1 MMRGYIVGS
10 YGFDNTGDEAI
21 LASLVALLRERVP
34 DLQLTVMS
42 GNPEL
47 TASQHAV
54 QAVHWQS
61 IAEQFD
67 AIAAADFV
75 LVGGGGLFFDYWGFY
90 PETLW
95 TPGHGSLSYVGG
107 APLLAALLG
116 KPVVYYAVGAGPLR
130 TEEGRRMT
138 RALLEGASSISV
150 REQPSADLM
159 AELGIAR
166 ERVHVA
172 ADPAFAL
179 MGNWTLLEPRPE
191 HEKPVIGIALR
202 PWEIDV
208 EAAKWEAA
216 VADGLDRYLDRHE
229 AHLKFI
235 PFQWIE
241 HQPLE
246 NDYAVAQR
254 VVQAMR
260 HREAV
265 EIAAPQL
272 APVYRARMLA
282 ECDMVIGMRLHA
294 AIFATMAA
302 APFVALTY
310 DPKVLHLAS
319 SVGCEEFVLDLK
331 QLDPD
336 GLVRALEQAWE
347 DRESIARR
355 LDEHARR
362 MAEAARADASR
373 LAAEL
378 LAGARPVAPNGE
390 ALRTIFTALQGRLR
404 LEGSGKAVREAEERM
419 AEARAETATV
429 QKALEEARRQL
440 EQRDRRLAALEE
452 QLSTYTQAEQVARQ
466 TQEAAAKARQYRS
479 AAGLA
484 EAWWSLKQ
492 GNVQESWT
500 RWRTAAQSAE
510 TPGAVSP
517 PPASKKAVTEPGA
530 GNRGVVHVLTPLFFD
545 REGQTMMSGGAER
558 YLIELAPI
566 FRSLGFHVRAYQSAR
581 GEWTREY
588 NGIEVCGL
596 DTQGLD
602 SRLNEVFHAQAPPA
616 ALTLYHAYYL
626 AAPLAHPHS
635 IGISHGINWDSAGVQ
650 ADGFANLME
659 HYRVSIANLERIVSV
674 DTNTINW
681 ARATHHHLSHRFR
694 YIPNF
699 VDTAEFQPR
708 PATNEK
714 TVRVLYPRRLTT
726 NRGFWLAMDVVPDLM
741 AEFPDMS
748 MHFVGLAE
756 SAREQT
762 AVETLRDTFPSRV
775 TWRVLAP
782 EKMPEAYAGADI
794 TIVPTT
800 ASEGTSLSCLEAMA
814 SGNAVIATNV
824 GGLPD
829 LVQDGYNGLLIEPE
843 SKALGAALEKL
854 IRQSRLRRELAGRGV
869 EVARTFQLPVWRERW
884 RALLVEHLAD
894 KSVT

>member
-1 MMRGYIVGS
+1 MRGYIVGS

-21 LASLVALLRERVP
+21 LASLVALLRERIP

-42 GNPEL
+42 GNPDL
-47 TASQHAV
+47 TASQHQV

-61 IAEQFD
+61 IAEQFE
-67 AIAAADFV
+67 AVAAADFV

-130 TEEGRRMT
+130 TEEGRRMS

-150 REQPSADLM
+150 REQPSQELIADL
-159 AELGIAR
+159 GIPR

-179 MGNWTLLEPRPE
+179 AGDWTLDRPT

-208 EAAKWEAA
+208 EAARWEAA
-216 VADGLDRYLDRHE
+216 VADGLDRFLDRHP

-254 VVQAMR
+254 VVQMMR

-272 APVYRARMLA
+272 APRYRARMLS
-282 ECDMVIGMRLHA
+282 ECDMVVGMRLHA
-294 AIFATMAA
+294 VIFATMAA

-319 SVGCEEFVLDLK
+319 TVGCDPFVLDLK
-331 QLDPD
+331 TLDPD
-336 GLVRALEQAWE
+336 HLASALEQAWE
-347 DRESIARR
+347 QRESIAPR
-355 LDEHARR
+355 LREHAAR
-362 MAEAARADASR
+362 MAALAREDASR

-378 LAGARPVAPNGE
+378 KASPRPVPPNAE
-390 ALRTIFTALQGRLR
+390 ALHTIFTALKGRLR
-404 LEGSGKAVREAEERM
+404 LEGLGTNAAREAEQRLS
-419 AEARAETATV
+419 EARSEVASLQQTLDDTRKQLAE
-429 QKALEEARRQL
+429 
-440 EQRDRRLAALEE
+440 RDRKLAALEE
-452 QLSTYTQAEQVARQ
+452 QLAAYTQAERVAQQ
-466 TQEAAAKARQYRS
+466 TQEAAAKARHYRS

-484 EAWWSLKQ
+484 EAWWSLKH
-492 GNVQESWT
+492 GNVQEGWT
-500 RWRTAAQSAE
+500 RWRTAAHQPESPTA
-510 TPGAVSP
+510 P
-517 PPASKKAVTEPGA
+517 PPPSEPKRAVTEPA
-530 GNRGVVHVLTPLFFD
+530 SGNRGTVHILTPLFFD

-581 GEWTREY
+581 GAWTREY
-588 NGIEVCGL
+588 AGIEVCGL

-602 SRLNEVFHAQAPPA
+602 SRLNEVFHTQAPPA

-626 AAPLAHPHS
+626 AAPLANPHS
-635 IGISHGINWDSAGVQ
+635 IGISHGINWDSASVQ
-650 ADGFANLME
+650 SDGFANLME
-659 HYRVSIANLERIVSV
+659 HYRDSIANLERIVSV

-708 PATNEK
+708 PPSNDKA
-714 TVRVLYPRRLTT
+714 VHVLYPRRLTT
-726 NRGFWLAMDVVPDLM
+726 NRGFWLAMDVIPDLM
-741 AEFPDMS
+741 AEFPEMS

-762 AVETLRDTFPSRV
+762 AVETLRDSFPSRV
-775 TWRVLAP
+775 TWRVLPP
-782 EKMPEAYAGADI
+782 ERMPEAYAGADI

-829 LVQDGYNGLLIEPE
+829 LVQDGYNGLLIEPD
-843 SKALGAALEKL
+843 SKSLAAALEKL
-854 IRQSRLRRELAGRGV
+854 IRQKRLRTELAARGI
-869 EVARTFQLPVWRERW
+869 EVARTFQLPIWRERW
-884 RALLVEHLAD
+884 RSFLVDHLAQLP
-894 KSVT
+894 

>member
-1 MMRGYIVGS
+1 MRGYIVGS

-21 LASLVALLRERVP
+21 LASLVALLREHIP

-42 GNPEL
+42 GNPDL
-47 TASQHAV
+47 TAAQHHV
-54 QAVHWQS
+54 EAVHWQS
-61 IAEQFD
+61 IAGQFD
-67 AIAAADFV
+67 AVAAADFI

-90 PETLW
+90 PETIW

-130 TEEGRRMT
+130 TGEGRRMT

-150 REQPSADLM
+150 REQPSQDLI
-159 AELGIAR
+159 AQLGIPR
-166 ERVHVA
+166 ERVHVS

-179 MGNWTLLEPRPE
+179 AGDWTIGRP
-191 HEKPVIGIALR
+191 KRDQPMIGIALR

-208 EAAKWEAA
+208 EAARWEAA

-260 HREAV
+260 HRESV

-272 APVYRARMLA
+272 APRYRARMLS
-282 ECDMVIGMRLHA
+282 ECDMVVGMRLHA
-294 AIFATMAA
+294 AIFATMAG

-310 DPKVLHLAS
+310 DPKVLHLAAG
-319 SVGCEEFVLDLK
+319 VGCEQFVLDLHG
-331 QLDPD
+331 LAPD
-336 GLVRALEQAWE
+336 ALAAALEQAWE
-347 DRESIARR
+347 QREIIAPR
-355 LDEHARR
+355 LQQHTSR
-362 MAEAARADASR
+362 MAELARRDAAR
-373 LAAEL
+373 
-378 LAGARPVAPNGE
+378 LAGEIRAGLSPISPNAE
-390 ALRTIFTALQGRLR
+390 ALRTVFTALQGRLR
-404 LEGSGKAVREAEERM
+404 QEGSATAVRDLEQRLGG
-419 AEARAETATV
+419 ARAEV
-429 QKALEEARRQL
+429 VSLQKTLEETRKQL
-440 EQRDRRLAALEE
+440 DERDRKLAALEE
-452 QLSTYTQAEQVARQ
+452 QLASATQAERIAQS
-466 TQEAAAKARQYRS
+466 TQGAAAKARRYRS

-492 GNVQESWT
+492 GNVQEGWT
-500 RWRTAAQSAE
+500 RWRSAAQ
-510 TPGAVSP
+510 P
-517 PPASKKAVTEPGA
+517 PESPASAPPSSTSKRAVTEPSTGS
-530 GNRGVVHVLTPLFFD
+530 RGTVHVLTPLFFD

-566 FRSLGFHVRAYQSAR
+566 LRSFGFHIRAYQSAR
-581 GEWTREY
+581 GAWTRDY

-602 SRLNEVFHAQAPPA
+602 SRLNEVFHTQAPPA

-626 AAPLAHPHS
+626 AAPLANPHS
-635 IGISHGINWDSAGVQ
+635 IGISHGINWDSAPVQ
-650 ADGFANLME
+650 AAGFANLME
-659 HYRVSIANLERIVSV
+659 HYRVSIANLEHIVSV

-699 VDTAEFQPR
+699 VDIAGFQPR
-708 PATNEK
+708 PPSSGKA
-714 TVRVLYPRRLTT
+714 VHVLYPRRLTT
-726 NRGFWLAMDVVPDLM
+726 NRGFWLAMEVIPQLM
-741 AEFPDMS
+741 AEFPEMS

-756 SAREQT
+756 SAREQS
-762 AVETLRDTFPSRV
+762 AVETLRDSFPSRV

-782 EKMPEAYAGADI
+782 ERMPEAYAGADI
-794 TIVPTT
+794 AIVPTT

-843 SKALGAALEKL
+843 SKPLGAALEKL
-854 IRQSRLRRELAGRGV
+854 IRQSRLRKELAARGV
-869 EVARTFQLPVWRERW
+869 EVARTFQLPIWRERW
-884 RALLVEHLAD
+884 RAFLVEHLAGR
-894 KSVT
+894 S

>member
-1 MMRGYIVGS
+1 MRGYIVGS

-21 LASLVALLRERVP
+21 LASLVILLRERIA

-47 TASQHAV
+47 TASQHQV
-54 QAVHWQS
+54 EAVHWQS
-61 IAEQFD
+61 IPEQFD

-130 TEEGRRMT
+130 TAEGRLMA

-150 REQPSADLM
+150 REQPSQDLM

-172 ADPAFAL
+172 ADPAFTLA
-179 MGNWTLLEPRPE
+179 GNWTLPEPRRE

-208 EAAKWEAA
+208 EAARWEAA
-216 VADGLDRYLDRHE
+216 VADGLDRYLDQHQ
-229 AHLKFI
+229 AQLKFI

-272 APVYRARMLA
+272 APLHRARLLA
-282 ECDMVIGMRLHA
+282 ECDMVVGMRLHA

-302 APFVALTY
+302 VPFVALTY
-310 DPKVLHLAS
+310 DPKVLHLAAA
-319 SVGCEEFVLDLK
+319 VGCESCVLDLK
-331 QLDPD
+331 GLAPD
-336 GLVRALEQAWE
+336 RLAQALTEAWKQ
-347 DRESIARR
+347 RETIAPR
-355 LDEHARR
+355 LASHAAR
-362 MAEAARADASR
+362 MAQLAREDASR
-373 LAAEL
+373 LASEL
-378 LAGARPVAPNGE
+378 VAGPRAVAPSAE
-390 ALRTIFTALQGRLR
+390 ALRTIFHALEGRLR
-404 LEGSGKAVREAEERM
+404 MEGSGKTVREAGDRV
-419 AEARAETATV
+419 AEARAETAAM
-429 QKALEEARRQL
+429 QKALDQARRDL
-440 EQRDRRLAALEE
+440 EERDRKVAALEE
-452 QLSTYTQAEQVARQ
+452 QLAGYTQADQVAQQ
-466 TQEAAAKARQYRS
+466 TLEAAGKAQRYRS

-500 RWRTAAQSAE
+500 RWRTAAQAPE
-510 TPGAVSP
+510 APAV
-517 PPASKKAVTEPGA
+517 PPAPTKQAVTEPGS
-530 GNRGVVHVLTPLFFD
+530 GNRGAVHVLTPLFFD

-566 FRSLGFHVRAYQSAR
+566 FRSMGFHVRAYQSAR
-581 GEWTREY
+581 GKWTRDY

-602 SRLNEVFHAQAPPA
+602 SRLNEVFHTQAPA
-616 ALTLYHAYYL
+616 AELTLYHAYYL
-626 AAPLAHPHS
+626 AAPLAHPRS

-650 ADGFANLME
+650 AAGFANLME
-659 HYRVSIANLERIVSV
+659 HYRVSIANLERIISV

-699 VDTAEFQPR
+699 VDIAEFQPR
-708 PATNEK
+708 TAANDK
-714 TVRVLYPRRLTT
+714 AVHVLYPRRLTT
-726 NRGFWLAMDVVPDLM
+726 NRGFWLAMKVVPALM
-741 AEFPDMS
+741 MEFPEMH

-762 AVETLRDTFPSRV
+762 AVETLRDSFPSRV

-829 LVQDGYNGLLIEPE
+829 LVQDGYNGLLIEPR
-843 SKALGAALEKL
+843 SRALGTALEKL
-854 IRQSRLRRELAGRGV
+854 MRQSRLRRELAARGV
-869 EVARTFQLPVWRERW
+869 EVARTFQLAVWRERW
-884 RALLVEHLAD
+884 RALLLEHFAEKD
-894 KSVT
+894 AV

>member
-1 MMRGYIVGS
+1 MAVRMRGYIVGS

-21 LASLVALLRERVP
+21 LASLVALLRERIP
-34 DLQLTVMS
+34 DLHLTVMS
-42 GNPEL
+42 GNPDL
-47 TASQHAV
+47 TASQHQV
-54 QAVHWQS
+54 EAVHWQS

-67 AIAAADFV
+67 AVAAADFV

-150 REQPSADLM
+150 REQPSQDLM
-159 AELGIAR
+159 AELGIPR

-179 MGNWTLLEPRPE
+179 AGDWTIGRPQRDD
-191 HEKPVIGIALR
+191 KPVIGIALR

-208 EAAKWEAA
+208 EAARWEAA
-216 VADGLDRYLDRHE
+216 VADGLDRYLDRHQ
-229 AHLKFI
+229 AHLLFI

-260 HREAV
+260 HRESV

-272 APVYRARMLA
+272 APRYRARMLS
-282 ECDMVIGMRLHA
+282 ECDTVVGMRLHA

-310 DPKVLHLAS
+310 DPKVLHLAAG
-319 SVGCEEFVLDLK
+319 VGCEQFVLDLK
-331 QLDPD
+331 TLTPD
-336 GLVRALEQAWE
+336 ALATALERAWQQ
-347 DRESIARR
+347 RETIAPR
-355 LDEHARR
+355 LAEHASR
-362 MAEAARADASR
+362 MATLAREDASR

-378 LAGARPVAPNGE
+378 HSGLRPIAPNAE

-404 LEGSGKAVREAEERM
+404 LEGLGNVAREAEQRL
-419 AEARAETATV
+419 ADARAEVASLQSTLDETR
-429 QKALEEARRQL
+429 KQL
-440 EQRDRRLAALEE
+440 DERDRKLAALEE
-452 QLSTYTQAEQVARQ
+452 QLSAYTQAERITQH
-466 TQEAAAKARQYRS
+466 TQEAASKARRYRS

-492 GNVQESWT
+492 GNVQEGWT
-500 RWRTAAQSAE
+500 RWRTAAQPPDSPTAVAPPSA
-510 TPGAVSP
+510 P
-517 PPASKKAVTEPGA
+517 KRAVTEPST
-530 GNRGVVHVLTPLFFD
+530 GNRGAVHVLTPLFFD

-581 GEWTREY
+581 GAWTREY

-602 SRLNEVFHAQAPPA
+602 SRLNEVFHTQAPPA

-626 AAPLAHPHS
+626 AAPLANPHS
-635 IGISHGINWDSAGVQ
+635 IGISHGINWDSAPVQ
-650 ADGFANLME
+650 AGGFANLME
-659 HYRVSIANLERIVSV
+659 HYRVSIANLEHIVSV

-699 VDTAEFQPR
+699 VDIAEFQPR
-708 PATNEK
+708 PSSNEK
-714 TVRVLYPRRLTT
+714 AVNVLYPRRLTT
-726 NRGFWLAMDVVPDLM
+726 NRGFWLAMEVIPDLM
-741 AEFPDMS
+741 AEFPEMS

-762 AVETLRDTFPSRV
+762 AVETLRDSFPSRV
-775 TWRVLAP
+775 TWRVLPP
-782 EKMPEAYAGADI
+782 ERMPEAYAAADI

-843 SKALGAALEKL
+843 SKTLGAALDKL
-854 IRQSRLRRELAGRGV
+854 IRQSRLRRELAARGV
-869 EVARTFQLPVWRERW
+869 EVARTFQLPIWRERW
-884 RALLVEHLAD
+884 RAFLIEHLANP
-894 KSVT
+894 S

>member
-1 MMRGYIVGS
+1 MRGYIVGS

-42 GNPEL
+42 GNPDL
-47 TASQHAV
+47 TASQHQV

-67 AIAAADFV
+67 AVAAADFV

-130 TEEGRRMT
+130 TEEGKHMT

-150 REQPSADLM
+150 REKPSQDLM
-159 AELGIAR
+159 ADLGIPR
-166 ERVHVA
+166 QRVHVA

-179 MGNWTLLEPRPE
+179 AGDWTIGRPKRD
-191 HEKPVIGIALR
+191 KPVIGIALR

-208 EAAKWEAA
+208 EAARWEAA
-216 VADGLDRYLDRHE
+216 VADGLDRYLDRHQ
-229 AHLKFI
+229 AHLLFI

-260 HREAV
+260 HRESV

-272 APVYRARMLA
+272 APRYRARMLS
-282 ECDMVIGMRLHA
+282 ECDMVVGMRLHA

-310 DPKVLHLAS
+310 DPKVLHLATG
-319 SVGCEEFVLDLK
+319 VGCEQFVLDLK
-331 QLDPD
+331 TLTPD
-336 GLVRALEQAWE
+336 ALATALEQAYE
-347 DRESIARR
+347 QRETIAPR
-355 LDEHARR
+355 LAGHASR
-362 MAEAARADASR
+362 MAALAREDASR

-378 LAGARPVAPNGE
+378 LAGPRPIAPNAD

-404 LEGSGKAVREAEERM
+404 LEGLGNVAREAEQRLSD
-419 AEARAETATV
+419 ARTEVASLQNT
-429 QKALEEARRQL
+429 LEETRKQL
-440 EQRDRRLAALEE
+440 DQRDRKLAALEE
-452 QLSTYTQAEQVARQ
+452 QLAAYTQAERITQQ
-466 TQEAAAKARQYRS
+466 TQEAASKARRYRS

-492 GNVQESWT
+492 GNVQEGWT
-500 RWRTAAQSAE
+500 RWRTAAQPPDSP
-510 TPGAVSP
+510 TTVP
-517 PPASKKAVTEPGA
+517 PPSAPKRAVTEPST
-530 GNRGVVHVLTPLFFD
+530 GNRGTVHVLTPLFFD

-581 GEWTREY
+581 GAWTREY

-602 SRLNEVFHAQAPPA
+602 SRLNEVFHTQAPPA

-626 AAPLAHPHS
+626 AAPLANPHS
-635 IGISHGINWDSAGVQ
+635 IGISHGINWDSAPVQ

-699 VDTAEFQPR
+699 VDIAEFQPR
-708 PATNEK
+708 PSSNDK
-714 TVRVLYPRRLTT
+714 TVNVLYPRRLTT
-726 NRGFWLAMDVVPDLM
+726 NRGFWLAMEVIPDFM
-741 AEFPDMS
+741 AEFPEMS

-762 AVETLRDTFPSRV
+762 AVETLRDSFPSRV
-775 TWRVLAP
+775 TWRVLPP
-782 EKMPEAYAGADI
+782 ERMPEAYAGADI

-843 SKALGAALEKL
+843 STALGAAIEKL
-854 IRQSRLRRELAGRGV
+854 IRQSRLRRELATRGV

-884 RALLVEHLAD
+884 RAYLVEHLANQ
-894 KSVT
+894 S

>member
-1 MMRGYIVGS
+1 MRGYIVGS

-21 LASLVALLRERVP
+21 LASLIALLRERIP
-34 DLQLTVMS
+34 ELQLTVMS
-42 GNPEL
+42 GNPDL
-47 TASQHAV
+47 TASQHQV

-61 IAEQFD
+61 ISEQFD
-67 AIAAADFV
+67 AVAAADFV

-130 TEEGRRMT
+130 SEEGKRMT
-138 RALLEGASSISV
+138 RALLDGASSISV
-150 REQPSADLM
+150 REQPSQDLL
-159 AELGIAR
+159 AELGIPR

-179 MGNWTLLEPRPE
+179 AGNWTLPEPRPK
-191 HEKPVIGIALR
+191 HDKPVFGIALR

-208 EAAKWEAA
+208 EASRWEAA
-216 VADGLDRYLDRHE
+216 VADAFDRYLDRHE

-282 ECDMVIGMRLHA
+282 ECDLIVGMRLHA
-294 AIFATMAA
+294 LIFATMAA

-310 DPKVLHLAS
+310 DPKVLHLAH
-319 SVGCEEFVLDLK
+319 SVGCEDFVLDLK
-331 QLDPD
+331 HLDPD
-336 GLVRALEQAWE
+336 RLAAALEEAWE
-347 DRESIARR
+347 QRESIAPR
-355 LDEHARR
+355 LSEHALR
-362 MAEAARADASR
+362 MAALAREDASR
-373 LAAEL
+373 LASEL
-378 LAGARPVAPNGE
+378 RAGAPAMAPNAE
-390 ALRTIFTALQGRLR
+390 ALRTIFTALKGRLR
-404 LEGSGKAVREAEERM
+404 LEGVGNVAREAEQRL
-419 AEARAETATV
+419 AEARAETAAL
-429 QKALEEARRQL
+429 QKALDETRKQVDE
-440 EQRDRRLAALEE
+440 RDRKLAALEQ
-452 QLSTYTQAEQVARQ
+452 QLAAYTQADAVAQQ
-466 TQEAAAKARQYRS
+466 TVDAASKARRYRS

-484 EAWWSLKQ
+484 EAWWSVKQ
-492 GNVQESWT
+492 GNVQEGWT
-500 RWRTAAQSAE
+500 RWRTSKQE
-510 TPGAVSP
+510 PDTPSTAP
-517 PPASKKAVTEPGA
+517 PPAPKRAVTEPGS
-530 GNRGVVHVLTPLFFD
+530 GNRGTVHILTPLFFD

-581 GEWTREY
+581 GAWTREY
-588 NGIEVCGL
+588 AGIEVCGL
-596 DTQGLD
+596 DTHGVD
-602 SRLNEVFHAQAPPA
+602 SRLNEVFHTQAPPA

-626 AAPLAHPHS
+626 AAPLANPHS
-635 IGISHGINWDSAGVQ
+635 IGISHGINWDSPSVQ

-659 HYRVSIANLERIVSV
+659 HYRVSISNVERIVSV

-699 VDTAEFQPR
+699 VDTTEFQPR
-708 PATNEK
+708 PVSNEK
-714 TVRVLYPRRLTT
+714 AVHVLYPRRLTT
-726 NRGFWLAMDVVPDLM
+726 NRGFWLAMEVLPALM
-741 AEFPDMS
+741 AEFPELS
-748 MHFVGLAE
+748 AHFVGLAE

-762 AVETLRDTFPSRV
+762 AVETLRDSFPSRV
-775 TWRVLAP
+775 TWRVLPP
-782 EKMPEAYAGADI
+782 ERMPEAYAGADI

-843 SKALGAALEKL
+843 SKALGTALEKL
-854 IRQSRLRRELAGRGV
+854 IRQSRLRRELAARGV

-884 RALLVEHLAD
+884 RALLIEHLDD
-894 KSVT
+894 KA